1 MNNNL
6 PYFFMQIGKT
16 FDVMREINVNNKLY
30 GTYINIVTEK
40 LLVIRFYNTC
50 TSGSYNKKCYHT
62 V

>member
-1 MNNNL
+1 M
-6 PYFFMQIGKT
+6 PIGET